1 MDPQNFDDNQYLQ
14 LIHMLS
20 GMLVVIC
27 IVSLILFLAG
37 FAQVESKDETR
48 LMNRIEKGYTI
59 YFNGDKITDQ
69 RTFFDLDEMDYYIND
84 KSKSISFQDISFVQY

>member
-37 FAQVESKDETR
+37 FAQVESKDETM
-48 LMNRIEKGYTI
+48 LMNRIEKGYTV